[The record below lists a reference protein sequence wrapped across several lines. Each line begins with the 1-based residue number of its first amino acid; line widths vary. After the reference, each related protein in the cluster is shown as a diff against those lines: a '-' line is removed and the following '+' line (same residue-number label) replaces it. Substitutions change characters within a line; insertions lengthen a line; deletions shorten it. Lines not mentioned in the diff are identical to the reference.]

1 MCGGAEFG
9 NTHALIKK
17 VSENRDGD
25 SGGLWF
31 KQFFMVYD
39 DDYTALCGLLIE
51 TVLWDSHEHKTL
63 LDESKQFDEI
73 HMNTQP
79 Y

>member
-17 VSENRDGD
+17 ESENRDGD

-51 TVLWDSHEHKTL
+51 HKTL
-63 LDESKQFDEI
+63 LDESKKFDEI